1 MDWNCSGRYELNIN
15 KLLLTIGVDQH
26 QKKLSQ
32 DVMSHPFLETRRSR
46 EPYGSADWS
55 VLPHKVL
62 SLVTLCPCFGQYNRP
77 LIWWRS
83 RLSSFPLPFPAMSI
97 PPGQLGVWWFPYNM
111 APQTQAHYWIQGW
124 TIETV
129 EESNAGGKTIWMGD
143 FLRDFQWQSWLYLI
157 ATKNTGVFL
166 GTSNGKE
173 SACNAGDP
181 GSISGPGGSPGEGH
195 GSPLQYSCLEN
206 SMDRGVWQSMGSQRV
221 RHDWVINTDTPQTL
235 PTIPPTPCWQ
245 WFLCVP
251 SYFCFIRRHPST
263 ACNTISN
270 KRPA

>member
-83 RLSSFPLPFPAMSI
+83 RLSSFPLPCGSYRLQP
-97 PPGQLGVWWFPYNM
+97 L
-111 APQTQAHYWIQGW
+111 YW
-124 TIETV
+124 
-129 EESNAGGKTIWMGD
+129 
-143 FLRDFQWQSWLYLI
+143 SWLLL
-157 ATKNTGVFL
+157 VCFL
-166 GTSNGKE
+166 T
-173 SACNAGDP
+173 
-181 GSISGPGGSPGEGH
+181 SGPLSTSLH
-195 GSPLQYSCLEN
+195 SIFVWYFLSPLLFPHGLCFFINSAHSPQKIQYESCRL
-206 SMDRGVWQSMGSQRV
+206 SPLLALTRDRRWR
-221 RHDWVINTDTPQTL
+221 
-235 PTIPPTPCWQ
+235 
-245 WFLCVP
+245 
-251 SYFCFIRRHPST
+251 
-263 ACNTISN
+263 
-270 KRPA
+270 

>member
-32 DVMSHPFLETRRSR
+32 DVVSHPFLETRRSR

-124 TIETV
+124 TVETV

-143 FLRDFQWQSWLYLI
+143 FLRDFQRQSWLYLI

-206 SMDRGVWQSMGSQRV
+206 SIDRGAWWAIQSIGSQRV
-221 RHDWVINTDTPQTL
+221 RHNWATNTFIWVLWKGFHMEQVRALPIGKRAQAPPKILTETL
-235 PTIPPTPCWQ
+235 I
-245 WFLCVP
+245 
-251 SYFCFIRRHPST
+251 Y
-263 ACNTISN
+263 
-270 KRPA
+270 